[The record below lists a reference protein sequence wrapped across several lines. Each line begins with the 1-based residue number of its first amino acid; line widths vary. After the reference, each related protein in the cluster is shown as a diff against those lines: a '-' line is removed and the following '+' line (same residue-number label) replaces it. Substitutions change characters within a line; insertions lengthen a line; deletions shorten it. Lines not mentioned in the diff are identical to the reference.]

1 MRKAI
6 QSEKVFS
13 LLLDIISSGKYW
25 RCIRWSDQGTI
36 ILITSPKLFEKE
48 VLPGVLKELRLK
60 DFLSFADVLYRI
72 GFQRVFTSR
81 PSKVYKF
88 RHPLFQKNSNGNCAR
103 GENENSVAHYGLR
116 QNRKRKMVGE
126 LPHNSDGKE
135 ISTKESRS
143 EPSEPDLKRQRK
155 SEESC
160 PGERVKGVDKESK
173 IFKQGAKKSLVNQC
187 TAFTEQK
194 GKQPVMNHMYSP
206 SEINAAHGLLS
217 LASTTAVQFGKNVSQ
232 MGIEAA
238 RSLYDLFSSTVF
250 FRERK
255 IRELDAATA
264 LLELSQNTVKIL
276 QWICSWTL

>member
-13 LLLDIISSGKYW
+13 LLLDTISSGKYW

-88 RHPLFQKNSNGNCAR
+88 HHPLFQKNSNGNCAR
-103 GENENSVAHYGLR
+103 GENANSVAHYGLR

-126 LPHNSDGKE
+126 LPHNSYGKE
-135 ISTKESRS
+135 ISTKES
-143 EPSEPDLKRQRK
+143 
-155 SEESC
+155 
-160 PGERVKGVDKESK
+160 
-173 IFKQGAKKSLVNQC
+173 
-187 TAFTEQK
+187 
-194 GKQPVMNHMYSP
+194 H
-206 SEINAAHGLLS
+206 
-217 LASTTAVQFGKNVSQ
+217 
-232 MGIEAA
+232 
-238 RSLYDLFSSTVF
+238 
-250 FRERK
+250 
-255 IRELDAATA
+255 
-264 LLELSQNTVKIL
+264 
-276 QWICSWTL
+276 